1 MKYGYAR
8 PVELSDSME
17 EQEQKL
23 AKHADQLY
31 LENHNNNKR
40 RTQLDALLSVM
51 ETGDV
56 LYVTDLFILADST
69 KQLVDL
75 VNAAVDKQATIII
88 LNKALTIDSE
98 TSFTFHQSLNLIS
111 DFQSDIVKFRTRLGM
126 TEASSKGKQIGRPK
140 RSDENIK
147 KAIEMYMS
155 KKYTLDEIKK
165 ETNISR
171 ATLYRHLDL

>member
-8 PVELSDSME
+8 PVELIDSMDA
-17 EQEQKL
+17 QEQKL
-23 AKHADQLY
+23 AEHAEKLY
-31 LENHNNNKR
+31 LEDHNNNKKR
-40 RTQLDALLSVM
+40 IQLDALLSVM
-51 ETGDV
+51 KAGDT

-75 VNAAVDKQATIII
+75 VDTASEKQTAIII
-88 LNKALTIDSE
+88 LNKGLTIDSE

-111 DFQSDIVKFRTRLGM
+111 EFQSDIVKFRTRLGM

-155 KKYTLDEIKK
+155 KEYTLDEIKK

>member
-8 PVELSDSME
+8 PVELIDSRDA
-17 EQEQKL
+17 QEQKL
-23 AKHADQLY
+23 AEHAEKLY
-31 LENHNNNKR
+31 LEDHNNNKK

-51 ETGDV
+51 KAGDT

-75 VNAAVDKQATIII
+75 VNAAVDKQASIII
-88 LNKALTIDSE
+88 LNKDLTIDSK
-98 TSFTFHQSLNLIS
+98 TPLTFSESLNLIS
-111 DFQSDIVKFRTRLGM
+111 EFQSDIVKFRTRLGM

-155 KKYTLDEIKK
+155 KEYTLDEIKK